1 MPPFLQHDRSVETM
15 SALAEDL
22 EQYWTAI
29 RPILC
34 IRNEREYDQAVKR
47 LNRLI
52 DEIGT
57 NEQHPLYELLSTWA

>member
-1 MPPFLQHDRSVETM
+1 M